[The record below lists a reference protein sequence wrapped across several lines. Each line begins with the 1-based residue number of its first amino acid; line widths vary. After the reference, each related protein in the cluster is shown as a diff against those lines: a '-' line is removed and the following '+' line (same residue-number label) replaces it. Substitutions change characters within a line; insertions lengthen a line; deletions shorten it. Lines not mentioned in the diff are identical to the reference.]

1 MAAIVFRKRPQSS
14 SATKRDAKPPAE
26 PKSLDDRIATAI
38 TAGLYM
44 HCLGY
49 DATNKMHTFTPLP
62 TVTTPAAAA
71 EIVLITPAS
80 TLSGVGA
87 SANPV
92 VFHSL
97 CAGKHG
103 VYVRHLARADAS
115 RLAQLT
121 KHYKPVAPTAL
132 CVFHPAGKLKKGT
145 SQQAAGAKATSE
157 GAATA
162 VAEGEA
168 PDRAAPKMRMQSFI
182 SIKLPPEGVVS
193 DEALSPSAGEADL
206 CAIHFVISLNEA
218 FLL

>member
-26 PKSLDDRIATAI
+26 PRSLDDRIATAV

-44 HCLGY
+44 HSLGY
-49 DATNKMHTFTPLP
+49 DASNKMHTFTPLP

-80 TLSGVGA
+80 TLSGGA

-115 RLAQLT
+115 RLTQLT

-157 GAATA
+157 STATA
-162 VAEGEA
+162 AAEGEA
-168 PDRAAPKMRMQSFI
+168 PERAAPKTRMQSFI
-182 SIKLPPEGVVS
+182 SIKLPPDGVATE
-193 DEALSPSAGEADL
+193 EAISPSAGETTT
-206 CAIHFVISLNEA
+206 CTRHI
-218 FLL
+218 LLPL

>member
-14 SATKRDAKPPAE
+14 SATQRDAKFSSGPR
-26 PKSLDDRIATAI
+26 SFDDRIATAI

-44 HCLGY
+44 HSLGY
-49 DATNKMHTFTPLP
+49 DASNKMHTFTPLP

-145 SQQAAGAKATSE
+145 SQQATGAKATSE
-157 GAATA
+157 GTATA
-162 VAEGEA
+162 AAEGEA
-168 PDRAAPKMRMQSFI
+168 PERAALKTRMQSFI
-182 SIKLPPEGVVS
+182 SIKLPPEGVAT
-193 DEALSPSAGEADL
+193 EEPISPSAG
-206 CAIHFVISLNEA
+206 
-218 FLL
+218 